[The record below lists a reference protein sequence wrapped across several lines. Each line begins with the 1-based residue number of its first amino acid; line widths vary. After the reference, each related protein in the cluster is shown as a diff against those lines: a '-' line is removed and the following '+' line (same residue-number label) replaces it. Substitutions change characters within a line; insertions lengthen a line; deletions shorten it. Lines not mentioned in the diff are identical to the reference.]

1 MANGR
6 IDVYF
11 HEGGTDVSSPTDNVG
26 DKKKQTKQ
34 ELEKQAIMHQVVN
47 YAKKSVIES
56 VNTFSNFTGSY
67 KAQRMINGVTEMAS
81 TALMLSQFPVGTIA
95 AVTDIISKGVGGV
108 LNIIQSNREAE
119 LLLKRSGNEATNES
133 GHS

>member
-11 HEGGTDVSSPTDNVG
+11 HEGGKSSNKNAG
-26 DKKKQTKQ
+26 DKKSEDKN
-34 ELEKQAIMHQVVN
+34 ELEHQAIMHQVVN
-47 YAKKSVIES
+47 YAKQTVIES

-67 KAQRMINGVTEMAS
+67 KAQRLVSGAANVAAVGV
-81 TALMLSQFPVGTIA
+81 MLSQFPVGTIA
-95 AVTDIISKGVGGV
+95 AGISLVSQGVGQI
-108 LNIIQSNREAE
+108 LDTIQADRQSA